1 MKVLI
6 ELPTWLGDTVMVT
19 PAIENLTSNYSELDI
34 TLIGQKS
41 SIELLKNLK
50 HVNKIQ
56 HLEKS
61 YLSIYKVSKKLGEFD
76 IFFSFRDS
84 LRSKYLRYQVSSKNK
99 FQFKRSLY
107 ENLHQVEKYNQFIN
121 DSLKTNFK
129 PGKLIINSGLENNT
143 RSKPIL
149 GINPGASYGSAKMWY
164 PKEFAMVAEKLSN
177 KYDIFIFGSN
187 KEQEIANEIEK
198 LLIQKK
204 VSNVKNYAGK
214 TSISELISYI
224 SQTHLFITG
233 DTGSMHLAAT
243 FQIPSVTI
251 FGPTNENET
260 SQWMNKKSI
269 IVKKDLSCQPCMQRV
284 CPLKHHNCMKL
295 IKADEV
301 LDAVKSLK
309 L

>member
-149 GINPGASYGSAKMWY
+149 GINPGASYGTAKMWY
-164 PKEFAMVAEKLSN
+164 PQEFSLVAEKL
-177 KYDIFIFGSN
+177 
-187 KEQEIANEIEK
+187 
-198 LLIQKK
+198 
-204 VSNVKNYAGK
+204 
-214 TSISELISYI
+214 
-224 SQTHLFITG
+224 
-233 DTGSMHLAAT
+233 
-243 FQIPSVTI
+243 
-251 FGPTNENET
+251 
-260 SQWMNKKSI
+260 
-269 IVKKDLSCQPCMQRV
+269 
-284 CPLKHHNCMKL
+284 
-295 IKADEV
+295 
-301 LDAVKSLK
+301 
-309 L
+309 